1 MCYRRFNIFELLHS
15 NTDVNSSVTTVSADE
30 ADTTP
35 GLLRGRR
42 HSSWNAGVHAY
53 LQLVDATGITH
64 DCRLKTDGTSAATSV
79 EY

>member
-1 MCYRRFNIFELLHS
+1 
-15 NTDVNSSVTTVSADE
+15 VTTVSADE

-53 LQLVDATGITH
+53 LQLLDATGMTH
-64 DCRLKTDGTSAATSV
+64 HMTVDSRQMALQRRPV
-79 EY
+79 